1 MFPVLTGNTK
11 DDQFAMLRFH
21 MTKQEL
27 EKLVASG
34 TKLENGYSSCRLSFA
49 ELMKYIGNSNN
60 NNNPEM
66 TGITLQDVDDYIAEE
81 ILDSEAE
88 FASQETSTASLF
100 GEDSAPA
107 AEPEVSMAA
116 EEKPAEKTSQKRTK
130 NEQQEK
136 HHHTPDSRKVMR
148 ISGKELVRSSS
159 VVFSEKCHDYLY
171 RGVG

>member
-1 MFPVLTGNTK
+1 MAYNYFCTFCGKELNQEIVYFNMFPVLTGNTK

-27 EKLVASG
+27 EKLVASR

-88 FASQETSTASLF
+88 SASQETSTASLF

-107 AEPEVSMAA
+107 AEPERPTQFVRN
-116 EEKPAEKTSQKRTK
+116 TTK
-130 NEQQEK
+130 YADMK
-136 HHHTPDSRKVMR
+136 
-148 ISGKELVRSSS
+148 L
-159 VVFSEKCHDYLY
+159 
-171 RGVG
+171 